1 MHQLI
6 DKNKRI
12 LIYLIFLII
21 LSTTSNKSLEIKKDY
36 SVKINKISVS
46 GLSNDNNLLIT
57 KKLNNLLFKSIFFL
71 DKNYIDKI
79 ISEYN
84 LIERYSVKKIYP
96 TEVNIEI
103 EPTKYIA
110 EIRGSSKFL
119 IGSNGKLISNE
130 FTNKSL
136 PLFFGK
142 FNSKKFL
149 DFKKVIEKSEFNF
162 KDFKSIFFYFSNRWD
177 VQTTEGILI
186 KLPKNNL
193 KTALSVAYKIIN
205 DDQFKDKQ
213 VIDLRISNHVVL
225 KNEE

>member
-21 LSTTSNKSLEIKKDY
+21 LSTISNKSLEVKKNY
-36 SVKINKISVS
+36 SVKINKITVS
-46 GLSNDNNLLIT
+46 GLSNDNNLLIA
-57 KKLNNLLFKSIFFL
+57 KNLNNLLFKSIFFI
-71 DKNYIDKI
+71 DKNYIDTI
-79 ISEYN
+79 VSEYN

-96 TEVNIEI
+96 TEVNIKI

-110 EIRGSSKFL
+110 EIRGSNKFL

-130 FTNKSL
+130 FTNELL

-142 FNSKKFL
+142 FNSEKFL
-149 DFKKVIEKSEFNF
+149 DFKKMIEKSKFEF

-177 VQTTEGILI
+177 VQTTDGILI
-186 KLPKNNL
+186 KLPKQNL
-193 KTALSVAYKIIN
+193 KDALSIAYKIIN

>member
-21 LSTTSNKSLEIKKDY
+21 LSTISNKSLEVKKNY
-36 SVKINKISVS
+36 SVKINKITVS
-46 GLSNDNNLLIT
+46 GLSNDNNLLIA
-57 KKLNNLLFKSIFFL
+57 KNLNNLLFKSIFFI
-71 DKNYIDKI
+71 DKNYIDTI
-79 ISEYN
+79 VSEYN

-96 TEVNIEI
+96 TEVNIKI

-110 EIRGSSKFL
+110 EIRGSNKFL

-130 FTNKSL
+130 FTKELL

-149 DFKKVIEKSEFNF
+149 DFKKIIEKSEFEF

-177 VQTTEGILI
+177 VQTTDGILI
-186 KLPKNNL
+186 KLPKQNL
-193 KTALSVAYKIIN
+193 KDALSIAYKIIN

-225 KNEE
+225 INEE

>member
-21 LSTTSNKSLEIKKDY
+21 LSTTSNKSLEVKKNY
-36 SVKINKISVS
+36 SVKINKITVS
-46 GLSNDNNLLIT
+46 GLSNDNNLLIA
-57 KKLNNLLFKSIFFL
+57 KNLNNLLFKSIFFI
-71 DKNYIDKI
+71 DKNYIDTI

-96 TEVNIEI
+96 TEVNIKI

-110 EIRGSSKFL
+110 EIRGSNKFL

-130 FTNKSL
+130 FTNELL

-142 FNSKKFL
+142 FNSEKFL
-149 DFKKVIEKSEFNF
+149 DFKKMIEKSKFEF

-177 VQTTEGILI
+177 VQTTDGILI
-186 KLPKNNL
+186 KLPKQNL
-193 KTALSVAYKIIN
+193 KDALSIAYKIIN

-225 KNEE
+225 INEE

>member
-21 LSTTSNKSLEIKKDY
+21 LSTISNKSLEVKKNY
-36 SVKINKISVS
+36 SVKINKITVS
-46 GLSNDNNLLIT
+46 GLSNDNNLLIA
-57 KKLNNLLFKSIFFL
+57 KNLNNLLFKSIFFI
-71 DKNYIDKI
+71 DKNYIDTI
-79 ISEYN
+79 VSEYN

-96 TEVNIEI
+96 TEVNIKI

-110 EIRGSSKFL
+110 EIRGSNNFL

-130 FTNKSL
+130 FTNELL

-142 FNSKKFL
+142 FNSEKFL
-149 DFKKVIEKSEFNF
+149 DFKKMIEKSKFEF

-177 VQTTEGILI
+177 VQTTDGILI
-186 KLPKNNL
+186 KLPNQNL
-193 KTALSVAYKIIN
+193 KDALSIAYKIIN

-225 KNEE
+225 INEE